1 MTGNTRLNAQV
12 ATGMFLG
19 AAAGDALGWPQE
31 ARSGLIG
38 GQKERDRAKPQMT
51 FRSWIRHAGHYSS
64 RYHDPVR
71 PGEYSDDTQLLLATA
86 RACLAGDRW
95 WQRLTEAE
103 LPTWLLYQRG
113 GGGAVL
119 RAAAAWASGR
129 PPWDPG
135 KSARAQDARE
145 RYRNAG
151 ANGIAMRIAPH
162 VLWADTPRALTQR
175 VVRDGITTHGHPRAL
190 VGALIYAFAL
200 RHAAQAQ
207 ATHGF
212 GDSIAAAASG
222 LIDADQI
229 LSELPAGWATSS
241 ELDHFADAWRDTNKE
256 TEQLLEIIADSLQH
270 GAMSNPETTLERIGC
285 TDPKVNG
292 SGTVTATASIYLA
305 SRFAARPQGGLLTAA
320 FLRKADTDTLAS
332 MTAAILGALHGTD
345 WLGDLALT
353 VQDAA
358 YLAKTAEQSH
368 ARTVDPG
375 HWPDSSPRS
384 LREELKL
391 TLFTAFTSKGASKL
405 HEFPDGRRFRIAGL
419 EALDDRLLRARLQLS
434 DGQTVLVD
442 APIPHSLP
450 PLTRAD
456 QQPARRHDDPVVPTA
471 VNPGSAIE
479 SASEDARPEAAVILV
494 ARSLTRSAAFYA
506 QLTGRDIPV
515 RSGTAHI
522 SPGLLLQQQ
531 AVDTPIDTASVSVHI
546 TVGLLADVARRLGLD
561 AKPSARGAQD
571 VLEVKDPDG
580 RIVRVTQ
587 HHNRTQRDVKSER

>member
-1 MTGNTRLNAQV
+1 MMTANTRLSAQV

-19 AAAGDALGWPQE
+19 AAVGDALGWPQE
-31 ARSGLIG
+31 ARGGLIG
-38 GQKERDRAKPQMT
+38 GQKERDRVKPQMT

-64 RYHDPVR
+64 RYRDLVQ

-119 RAAAAWASGR
+119 RAAGAWASGR
-129 PPWDPG
+129 PPWDLG
-135 KSARAQDARE
+135 KSARSQDARD

-162 VLWADTPRALTQR
+162 VLWADTPRALIQR

-190 VGALIYAFAL
+190 VGALVYAFAL
-200 RHAAQAQ
+200 RHAAQTQ

-212 GDSIAAAASG
+212 GDSIGAAAGG

-229 LSELPAGWATSS
+229 LQELPASWATSS

-256 TEQLLEIIADSLQH
+256 AQQLLEIIADSLQQ
-270 GAMSNPETTLERIGC
+270 GAMSNPESTLERIGC

-292 SGTVTATASIYLA
+292 SGTVTATAAIYLA

-332 MTAAILGALHGTD
+332 MTGAILGALHGID

-358 YLAKTAEQSH
+358 YLVKIAEHSQ
-368 ARTVDPG
+368 ARIKDPH
-375 HWPDSSPRS
+375 HWPEFQPRH
-384 LREELKL
+384 LREGLKR
-391 TLFTAFTSKGASKL
+391 TLLNASADNASSKL
-405 HEFPDGRRFRIAGL
+405 HEFPDGRRFRIAEL
-419 EALDDRLLRARLQLS
+419 KALDDGVLRTRLQLS
-434 DGQTVLVD
+434 DGQTVLID
-442 APIPHSLP
+442 APVPDSPP
-450 PLTRAD
+450 PLAPAD
-456 QQPARRHDDPVVPTA
+456 QQSGRRHDESSAPTA
-471 VNPGSAIE
+471 TASADKDV
-479 SASEDARPEAAVILV
+479 SPEAAVILA

-506 QLTGRDIPV
+506 QLIGRDIPV

-522 SPGLLLQQQ
+522 GPGLLLQQQ
-531 AVDTPIDTASVSVHI
+531 AADAPIDTASVSVQI
-546 TVGLLADVARRLGLD
+546 TVSLLSDVARRLGL
-561 AKPSARGAQD
+561 KTQHGEGGPQD

-580 RIVRVTQ
+580 RIVRVSQRHT
-587 HHNRTQRDVKSER
+587 RTQRDMKPER